1 MSLTK
6 QIHFH
11 IIIEHE
17 KEIPSPEPQLRVIL
31 LKSFPSSRPHCLFLW
46 HSRTPLSFDFH
57 FYSLSCWLPRSLTL
71 PFWNSVLFISSLS
84 HIKLPTCTF
93 HLGVLMWQEKELNKT
108 VVGGEWLKYNCEM
121 HTRHSSY
128 QNSKQGNSLL
138 SLPRWPR

>member
-17 KEIPSPEPQLRVIL
+17 KEIPSPEPWLRVIL
-31 LKSFPSSRPHCLFLW
+31 LKSLPSSRAPLPVSLTFQDTSQLW
-46 HSRTPLSFDFH
+46 LHFD
-57 FYSLSCWLPRSLTL
+57 SLSCWLPRSLTL

-108 VVGGEWLKYNCEM
+108 VVGGGWLKYNCEM
-121 HTRHSSY
+121 HTRHSFY